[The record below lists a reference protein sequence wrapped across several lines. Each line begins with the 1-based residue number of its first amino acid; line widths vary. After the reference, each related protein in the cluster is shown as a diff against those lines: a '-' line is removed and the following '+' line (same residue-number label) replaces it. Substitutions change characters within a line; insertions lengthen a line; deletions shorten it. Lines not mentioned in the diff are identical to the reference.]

1 MATHC
6 SGEFISNIFTR
17 DKKTADLKIILN
29 IKELNEHYLYF
40 KLNSTE
46 NILELVSKDK
56 DNILYSPYSVRAKK
70 ISQIFLR
77 MKVVRFVLS
86 PVPRVFTKLMKPTIL
101 VFRRM
106 SPELAD
112 YMDEISLIGR
122 SMLATQQNIYRQ

>member
-1 MATHC
+1 M
-6 SGEFISNIFTR
+6 
-17 DKKTADLKIILN
+17 
-29 IKELNEHYLYF
+29 YF

-46 NILELVSKDK
+46 NILELVYKDK

-112 YMDEISLIGR
+112 YMDEISLMGR